1 MPRPRKPKR
10 FDDYNDILTVDEVA
24 ELLQIERKTA
34 YAHVRS
40 GEIPAWRIGR
50 SIRISKDIIRE
61 RLSRPMEGS
70 NVA

>member
-10 FDDYNDILTVDEVA
+10 FDDYNDVLTVDEAA
-24 ELLQIERKTA
+24 ELLQIDRNTV
-34 YAHVRS
+34 YAHIHS

-50 SIRISKDIIRE
+50 KIRISKEAIRE
-61 RLSRPMEGS
+61 RLGRPMESG